1 MNITPED
8 VQEMLNI
15 NPLANEQVQKFA
27 LERENAEL
35 RVQIA
40 AQNGKTAEKVPEPVA
55 KGK

>member
-27 LERENAEL
+27 LERETAEL